1 MEGAPVRIAEAPA
14 GILLSSAV
22 LALVSCGEAL
32 APLPREGA
40 PEALEFSIGAFATGS
55 DIWELRADTL
65 VFRHI
70 APDGEVDSAR
80 RVPTAED
87 WQAFW
92 TAAREAGVRR
102 WAGRY
107 EAEGVVDGV
116 GWSLRLS
123 AGEVRVEAEG
133 SSAYPDRE
141 GEERELDPTPAFRT
155 FRSAAE
161 DLAGSQP

>member
-1 MEGAPVRIAEAPA
+1 MRIAEAPA
-14 GILLSSAV
+14 GILLCSAA

-40 PEALEFSIGAFATGS
+40 PEALEFSIGEFATGS
-55 DIWELRADTL
+55 NHWELRADTL
-65 VFRHI
+65 VFRTI

-87 WQAFW
+87 WRAFW
-92 TAAREAGVRR
+92 AAAREAGVRR

-116 GWSLRLS
+116 GWSLGLS
-123 AGEVRVEAEG
+123 AGGVRVEAVG

-155 FRSAAE
+155 FRGALE
-161 DLAGSQP
+161 ELAGTAP